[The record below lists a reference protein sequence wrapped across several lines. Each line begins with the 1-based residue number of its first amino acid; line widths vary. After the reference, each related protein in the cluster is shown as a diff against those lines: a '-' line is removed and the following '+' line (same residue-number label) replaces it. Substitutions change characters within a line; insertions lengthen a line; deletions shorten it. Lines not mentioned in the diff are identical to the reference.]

1 MIRDINVIC
10 MPFWREVFD
19 FRMVNILKIFSV
31 IEFMLTD
38 PFFIAIAYSIKN
50 QGCQNMHLSH
60 FGYMWQPFFLPETFF
75 TVAVIH
81 LMLVIIR
88 FMLGYPFF
96 SNSEVDCSILIQTC
110 CIMLNKLRKQNKIT
124 CHRPYPFLLS
134 WRKDVHGWKL

>member
-1 MIRDINVIC
+1 MTLLIINFMIRDINVIC

-60 FGYMWQPFFLPETFF
+60 FGYMWQPFFLPETFL

-81 LMLVIIR
+81 KMLVIIT
-88 FMLGYPFF
+88 FMLSYSFF
-96 SNSEVDCSILIQTC
+96 SNSEVNSSILIWTC
-110 CIMLNKLRKQNKIT
+110 CGIQNKLSKAQRFFAWFQ
-124 CHRPYPFLLS
+124 RQS
-134 WRKDVHGWKL
+134 